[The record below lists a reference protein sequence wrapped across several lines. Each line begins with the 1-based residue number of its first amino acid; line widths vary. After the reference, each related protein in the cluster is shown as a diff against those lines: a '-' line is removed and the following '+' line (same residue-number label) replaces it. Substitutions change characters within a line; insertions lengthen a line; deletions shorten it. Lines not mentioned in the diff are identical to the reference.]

1 MLRRAAW
8 AAVLW
13 CAAALYPFVLF
24 MTAVE
29 SSNVGFLA
37 SAVLTVP
44 TAALMRRHPLPVQA
58 ILILAWTVALV
69 EVQNGTV
76 AALQVLVTDLGVCYI
91 AATRPRRVSVPVAV
105 VTLAVQILS
114 LLAFSP
120 TAAIDLV
127 TATVLLAMAVALM
140 AGTSVRARRAHAEM
154 LREQAREQAA
164 AHAVTAE
171 RLRIARELHDMVAH
185 SIGVIA
191 IQAGVGGRVIDT
203 QPAEARKALNAI
215 EATSRETLLGL
226 RRMLGALRQGRRRR
240 RAARPRPRPG
250 RPGPAGGGGRGRRGP
265 GRHALAGRAGPVPAG
280 HRPVGVPHRPGGGH
294 QRGPPRGHRRLPGH
308 PSTTETRS
316 WRSRSS
322 TTGAAA
328 RGHAGNGYGLVGMRE
343 RAWPARTATSPPGR
357 ARGRLPGC
365 GADPPAGRGP
375 MTIRVVLAD
384 DQPLVRAGLRVLIA
398 DTPDLELV
406 GEAGT
411 GAEAVRLAEELRP
424 DVVVMDIRMPGMD
437 GIEATR

>member
-164 AHAVTAE
+164 ARAVAAE
-171 RLRIARELHDMVAH
+171 RLRISRELHDMIAH

-203 QPAEARKALNAI
+203 QPAEARNALNAI

-226 RRMLGALRQGRRRR
+226 RRMLTALRKGDADAAPLGPAPGLDDLDRLAEAAENAGVKVGIRRRGEPWPVPPDVDLSGYR
-240 RAARPRPRPG
+240 IVQEAVTNVVRH
-250 RPGPAGGGGRGRRGP
+250 AGTGECRVTIDYGDGELAIEIEDDGRGRLLGDDFP
-265 GRHALAGRAGPVPAG
+265 EDGFSKGALSQRDLSQGDLSK
-280 HRPVGVPHRPGGGH
+280 GGLSQSG
-294 QRGPPRGHRRLPGH
+294 L
-308 PSTTETRS
+308 
-316 WRSRSS
+316 
-322 TTGAAA
+322 A
-328 RGHAGNGYGLVGMRE
+328 RGQEYGLVGMRE
-343 RAWPARTATSPPGR
+343 RAWLLGGDLTAGPRPGGGFRVAARIP
-357 ARGRLPGC
+357 LPV
-365 GADPPAGRGP
+365 AGR
-375 MTIRVVLAD
+375 
-384 DQPLVRAGLRVLIA
+384 
-398 DTPDLELV
+398 
-406 GEAGT
+406 
-411 GAEAVRLAEELRP
+411 
-424 DVVVMDIRMPGMD
+424 
-437 GIEATR
+437 